1 MAAKTQALTDNAIR
15 NAKPRDKA
23 FKLFDGG
30 GLFVLVTPTGQ
41 RWWRLKY
48 RHEGKEKGLALGVY
62 PKVTL
67 KDARARTADARRLLD
82 QGVDPAAERTRAK
95 TADTFA
101 TLAERWLAEN
111 AGSRAAATV
120 HKHRFFIAHMA
131 PHLGHLAP
139 DAITAADVVRMVR
152 AVHGQGIHETAR
164 RCCELCARILRYGV
178 AHGLV
183 ARNPAADVSL
193 RDLLP
198 PKVTRNRAAVTDP
211 AAVGEL
217 LRAVDTYQGA
227 PVTRLAL
234 RFLALTFVRPGEL
247 RGAEW
252 GEFDGD
258 TWRIPAH
265 RMKMRAPHVVP
276 LSRPALAILR
286 ELRPLTGAGRYVFAS
301 AAGGVLSENTLNGA
315 LRRLGYDKDTMT
327 AHGFR
332 ALASSLL
339 HEQGFPPMVIERQL
353 AHAERNK
360 VAGAYNRADLL
371 PERRRMMQAWADYL
385 DGLRA
390 GGVVVPIKRRK
401 RPLDAAPG

>member
-1 MAAKTQALTDNAIR
+1 MATKTDELTDPEIR
-15 NAKPRDKA
+15 NAAPRDKPY
-23 FKLFDGG
+23 KLFDGK
-30 GLFVLVTPTGQ
+30 GLFVLVTPKGH

-48 RHEGKEKGLALGVY
+48 RHGGKEKGLALGVY
-62 PKVTL
+62 PKMGL
-67 KDARARTADARRLLD
+67 KAARAKADDVRRLLD
-82 QGVDPAAERTRAK
+82 QGIDPAAERARAK

-101 TLAERWLAEN
+101 TLTDRWLAET
-111 AGSRAAATV
+111 ATSRAAATAD
-120 HKHRFFIAHMA
+120 KHRFFVAHMA

-152 AVHGQGIHETAR
+152 AIHGRGIHETAR
-164 RCCELCARILRYGV
+164 RCYELCSRILRYGV

-198 PKVTRNRAAVTDP
+198 PKVTRNRAALTDP
-211 AAVGEL
+211 AAVSGL
-217 LRAVDTYQGA
+217 LRAIDGYPGA

-234 RFLALTFVRPGEL
+234 QFLALTFVRPGEL

-258 TWRIPAH
+258 AWRIPGQ
-265 RMKMRAPHVVP
+265 RMKMRAPHLVP
-276 LSRPALAILR
+276 LSRQAQAILG
-286 ELRPLTGAGRYVFAS
+286 ELRQLTGTGRYVFAS
-301 AAGGVLSENTLNGA
+301 TSGSVLSENTLNAA
-315 LRRLGYDKDTMT
+315 LRRMGYDKDTMT

-390 GGVVVPIKRRK
+390 GGVVVPIARK
-401 RPLDAAPG
+401 